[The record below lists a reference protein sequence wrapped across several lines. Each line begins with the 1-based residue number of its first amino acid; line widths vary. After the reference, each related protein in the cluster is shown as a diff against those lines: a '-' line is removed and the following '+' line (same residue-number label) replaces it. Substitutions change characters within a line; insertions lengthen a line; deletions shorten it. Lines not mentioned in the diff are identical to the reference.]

1 MPRTIVGIDVGTT
14 KVCTLIGQVGEEG
27 GLRITG
33 VGIVPSQGVHKGVI
47 TDLEKASRAIGES
60 VQKAES
66 VSGHTV
72 VAAYVGV
79 GGAHI
84 ASRNSRGMAAIGR
97 GDRPVDRGDIERA
110 MEAAQAITMPHNR
123 RIIHAIPREFVID
136 DQGGIRNPLGL
147 MGFRLEVEAH
157 IVTGA
162 MTCIRN
168 LIRCIQANQIEVLGL
183 VLQPLASSRA
193 VLTEEEMEMG
203 VTLLDMGGGTLD
215 MAIYAE
221 GSVIKTG
228 VIGLGGWHITKD
240 IAVGLGTSFAT
251 AEDIKVRYAHVSRSA
266 VEEDEVIEISTFG
279 DESLAVVPRGDV
291 CDIVGLRTEEML
303 DLLSREIKRSGLDS
317 LLPAGVVMT
326 GGTANLRG
334 VKELA
339 KMKLGLPVRI
349 GTPTGLQ
356 GLMEAIS
363 GPAYATAVG
372 LLLWGKDREDAV
384 SDGRSAAPGEEG
396 WYRRLWDWLQV
407 LLPRSQV

>member
-14 KVCTLIGQVGEEG
+14 KICTLIGQVGEQG
-27 GLRITG
+27 ALRITG
-33 VGIVPSQGVHKGVI
+33 VGIASSRGVDKGVI
-47 TDLEKASRAIGES
+47 TDLEKASEAIGES
-60 VQKAES
+60 IQKAES

-84 ASRNSRGMAAIGR
+84 ASRNSRGVAAIGR

-110 MEAAQAITMPHNR
+110 MEAARAITMPHNR
-123 RIIHAIPREFVID
+123 RIVHAIPREFVID
-136 DQGGIRNPLGL
+136 DQGGVRNPLGL

-162 MTCIRN
+162 MTCIKN
-168 LIRCIQANQIEVLGL
+168 LIRCIQANQVEVLDL
-183 VLQPLASSRA
+183 VLQPLASARA
-193 VLTEEEMEMG
+193 VLTAEEMEMG

-215 MAIYAE
+215 MAFYAE
-221 GSVIKTG
+221 GSVVKTG
-228 VIGLGGWHITKD
+228 VIGLGGRHITKD

-266 VEEDEVIEISTFG
+266 VKEDEVIEISAFG
-279 DESLAVVPRGDV
+279 DENPVVVSRGDV
-291 CDIVGLRTEEML
+291 CDIVGMRAEEMFE
-303 DLLSREIKRSGLDS
+303 LLSREIRRSGLDS

-334 VKELA
+334 VKEFA
-339 KMKLGLPVRI
+339 RMRLGLPVRV
-349 GTPTGLQ
+349 GMPMGLR

-363 GPAYATAVG
+363 GPAYATPIG
-372 LLLWGKDREDAV
+372 LLLWGKEREDATRGERP
-384 SDGRSAAPGEEG
+384 SAPGAEN
-396 WYRRLWDWLQV
+396 WYKRLVDWLRV
-407 LLPRSQV
+407 LLPRV

>member
-14 KVCTLIGQVGEEG
+14 KVCTLIGQVSEQEA
-27 GLRITG
+27 LRITG
-33 VGIVPSQGVHKGVI
+33 VGIAPSQGVDKGVI

-60 VQKAES
+60 VEKAES

-72 VAAYVGV
+72 SAAYVGV

-84 ASRNSRGMAAIGR
+84 ASRNSRGVAAIGR

-110 MEAAQAITMPHNR
+110 MEAARAITMPHNR
-123 RIIHAIPREFVID
+123 RIIHALPREFVVD
-136 DQGGIRNPLGL
+136 EQDGIRNPLGL
-147 MGFRLEVEAH
+147 MGYRLEVEAH

-168 LIRCIQANQIEVLGL
+168 LIRCIQANQIEVLDL

-193 VLTEEEMEMG
+193 VLREEEMEMG
-203 VTLLDMGGGTLD
+203 VTLLDMGGGTMD

-221 GSVIKTG
+221 GSVAKTG
-228 VIGLGGWHITKD
+228 VIDLGGRHITKD
-240 IAVGLGTSFAT
+240 IAMGLGTTFAT

-266 VEEDEVIEISTFG
+266 VEGDEVIEISAFG
-279 DESLAVVPRGDV
+279 DESLAVVPRADV
-291 CDIVGLRTEEML
+291 CEIVGMRTEEMF
-303 DLLSREIKRSGLDS
+303 DHFAREIKRSGLDS
-317 LLPAGVVMT
+317 LLPAGVVIT

-334 VKELA
+334 VREFA
-339 KMKLGLPVRI
+339 RMRLGLPVRI

-372 LLLWGKDREDAV
+372 LLLWGKEREDAAR
-384 SDGRSAAPGEEG
+384 DERSAPPGG
-396 WYRRLWDWLQV
+396 GGRYRKLVDWLRV
-407 LLPRSQV
+407 LLPRT

>member
-1 MPRTIVGIDVGTT
+1 MPQKIVGIDVGTT
-14 KVCTLIGQVGEEG
+14 KICTLVGQIGEQGA
-27 GLRITG
+27 LRIMG
-33 VGIVPSQGVHKGVI
+33 VGIAPSRGVNKGVI
-47 TDLEKASRAIGES
+47 TDLKEASEAIGES

-72 VAAYVGV
+72 AAAYVGV

-84 ASRNSRGMAAIGR
+84 ASRNSRGVAAIGR

-162 MTCIRN
+162 MTCIKN
-168 LIRCIQANQIEVLGL
+168 LVRCVQANQIEVLDL

-193 VLTEEEMEMG
+193 VLTAEEREMG

-221 GSVIKTG
+221 GSVVKTG
-228 VIGLGGWHITKD
+228 VISLGGRHITKD
-240 IAVGLGTSFAT
+240 IAVGLGTSFST
-251 AEDIKVRYAHVSRSA
+251 AEDIKVRYAHVSRSS
-266 VEEDEVIEISTFG
+266 VEEDEVIEISAFG
-279 DESLAVVPRGDV
+279 DENPAVVSRGDV
-291 CDIVGLRTEEML
+291 CEIVGMRAEEMF
-303 DLLSREIKRSGLDS
+303 DLLSREIRRSGLDS

-334 VKELA
+334 VKEFA
-339 KMKLGLPVRI
+339 RMRLGLPVRI
-349 GTPTGLQ
+349 GMPTGLQ

-363 GPAYATAVG
+363 GPAYATSVG
-372 LLLWGKDREDAV
+372 LLLWGKEREETAM
-384 SDGRSAAPGEEG
+384 GERSAAPGGGG
-396 WYRRLWDWLQV
+396 WYRRVADWLRI
-407 LLPRSQV
+407 LLPRA

>member
-1 MPRTIVGIDVGTT
+1 MPQTIVGIDIGTT
-14 KVCTLIGQVGEEG
+14 KICTLVGQVGEQG
-27 GLRITG
+27 ALRITG
-33 VGIVPSQGVHKGVI
+33 VGIAPSRGVDKGVI
-47 TDLEKASRAIGES
+47 TDLGDASKAIGES
-60 VQKAES
+60 VQRAES

-72 VAAYVGV
+72 AAAYVGV

-84 ASRNSRGMAAIGR
+84 ASRNSRGVAAIGR

-123 RIIHAIPREFVID
+123 RIIHTIPREFVID
-136 DQGGIRNPLGL
+136 DHGGVRNPLGL

-168 LIRCIQANQIEVLGL
+168 LVRCIQANQIEVLDL
-183 VLQPLASSRA
+183 VLQPLASSQA
-193 VLTEEEMEMG
+193 VLTEEEKEMG

-221 GSVIKTG
+221 GSVVKTG
-228 VIGLGGWHITKD
+228 VIGLGGRHITKD

-266 VEEDEVIEISTFG
+266 IEEGEVIEISAFG
-279 DESLAVVPRGDV
+279 DENPAVVPRGDV
-291 CDIVGLRTEEML
+291 CEIVGMRAEEMF
-303 DLLSREIKRSGLDS
+303 DLLSREIRRSGLDS

-334 VKELA
+334 VKEFARARLS
-339 KMKLGLPVRI
+339 LPVRV
-349 GTPTGLQ
+349 GMPTGLQ
-356 GLMEAIS
+356 GLLEAIS

-372 LLLWGKDREDAV
+372 LLLWGKEREETAV
-384 SDGRSAAPGEEG
+384 HERSAAPGG
-396 WYRRLWDWLQV
+396 SWYRRVVDWLRI
-407 LLPRSQV
+407 LLPRA